1 VAGIPVQS
9 KFKENHGRS
18 TLINRVLEKINNN
31 TEYSRILFIYRYS
44 SFIVTSVF
52 FMLNNSDLT
61 AGKNGF
67 IVCCIGLSA
76 VIINYLYTSNLDRKN
91 IVLFLL
97 FIETVFNVIIL
108 IPSGGIES
116 PYIWYSL
123 NTILISSI
131 TQKRIICWL
140 NLFIYLFG
148 STGVFYALLKPYEP
162 FVMVLQKESNLLLSL
177 ILITAAL
184 NILTFYYKQT
194 MKKNKVLE
202 EANKNLVLANNK
214 IKESMDYIMELYQ
227 AVHLLTTQQDK
238 ENLIGLIIE
247 YTKKIT
253 KLNEV
258 FFIRNDDSD
267 GNEAGSDKLRQD
279 KQSGI
284 RTKLLESLDKAGL
297 QDIPE
302 QLKIDDKI
310 LVIAPVKCH
319 CRLYGIIVADASNAE
334 DRGMSIREQLK
345 FISELGT
352 ISLEKFELEQIN
364 KDLLI
369 NEEQNRIANEIHD
382 EILQKL
388 FVISSG
394 IYNLTRQL
402 KKMNAKKMEAELSMI
417 RTSVNNTMSELRSI
431 IYGYSWKKQG
441 YSNFLADISGFVES
455 VKKYHGIDISFEL
468 RGDQEL
474 LSLDQKKAL
483 YRIISEGIGNAIRHG
498 NARQIFV
505 TLIIGN
511 QYTLLEISDNG
522 MGFNISDIE
531 DQNKMGMGI
540 KNICILTRS
549 LQGNIQINSEPGHGT
564 VISIKIPNRHGCTR
578 KEIV

>member
-334 DRGMSIREQLK
+334 DRGMSIREQLT

>member
-1 VAGIPVQS
+1 M
-9 KFKENHGRS
+9 
-18 TLINRVLEKINNN
+18 INRVLEKINNN

-334 DRGMSIREQLK
+334 DRGM
-345 FISELGT
+345 
-352 ISLEKFELEQIN
+352 
-364 KDLLI
+364 
-369 NEEQNRIANEIHD
+369 
-382 EILQKL
+382 
-388 FVISSG
+388 
-394 IYNLTRQL
+394 
-402 KKMNAKKMEAELSMI
+402 
-417 RTSVNNTMSELRSI
+417 
-431 IYGYSWKKQG
+431 
-441 YSNFLADISGFVES
+441 
-455 VKKYHGIDISFEL
+455 
-468 RGDQEL
+468 
-474 LSLDQKKAL
+474 
-483 YRIISEGIGNAIRHG
+483 
-498 NARQIFV
+498 
-505 TLIIGN
+505 
-511 QYTLLEISDNG
+511 
-522 MGFNISDIE
+522 
-531 DQNKMGMGI
+531 
-540 KNICILTRS
+540 
-549 LQGNIQINSEPGHGT
+549 
-564 VISIKIPNRHGCTR
+564 
-578 KEIV
+578 

>member
-334 DRGMSIREQLK
+334 DRGMWIREQLT

>member
-1 VAGIPVQS
+1 
-9 KFKENHGRS
+9 
-18 TLINRVLEKINNN
+18 LINRTLEKINNN
-31 TEYSRILFIYRYS
+31 IEYSRILFIYRYS

-52 FMLNNSDLT
+52 FMMENSDLT

-67 IVCCIGLSA
+67 IVCCIGISA
-76 VIINYLYTSNLDRKN
+76 VIINYLYINNLDRKN
-91 IVLFLL
+91 VVLFLL
-97 FIETVFNVIIL
+97 FIETIFNVIIL

-140 NLFIYLFG
+140 NLFIYIFG
-148 STGVFYALLKPYEP
+148 STGVFHALLKPHES
-162 FVMVLQKESNLLLSL
+162 FIMVLQQESNHLLSL
-177 ILITAAL
+177 ILITAAV
-184 NILTFYYKQT
+184 NILTYYYKQT
-194 MKKNKVLE
+194 MKKNQVLKDV
-202 EANKNLVLANNK
+202 NKKLVFANNK

-227 AVHLLTTQQDK
+227 AVHLLTTQQDQ

-258 FFIRNDDSD
+258 FFIRNDDSEGD
-267 GNEAGSDKLRQD
+267 EAGFNESRQD
-279 KQSGI
+279 KQSSI
-284 RTKLLESLDKAGL
+284 RYKLLESLNKTGWH
-297 QDIPE
+297 DIPE

-310 LVIAPVKCH
+310 FVIAPVKCH
-319 CRLYGIIVADASNAE
+319 LRLYGIIVAEASNAE
-334 DRGMSIREQLK
+334 DSGMSIRDQLT
-345 FISELGT
+345 FISELGS
-352 ISLEKFELEQIN
+352 IALEKFELEQIN
-364 KDLLI
+364 KDILI

-394 IYNLTRQL
+394 IYNLTRQF

-441 YSNFLADISGFVES
+441 YSNFLADIYGFVDS
-455 VKKYHGIDISFEL
+455 VKKYHGIDVSFEL

-474 LSLDQKKAL
+474 LSLDQKKAF
-483 YRIISEGIGNAIRHG
+483 YRIISEGIGNSIRHG
-498 NARQIFV
+498 NARKILV
-505 TLIIGN
+505 KLIIGN

-522 MGFNISDIE
+522 KGFNISAIE
-531 DQNKMGMGI
+531 NQDKMGMGI

-564 VISIKIPNRHGCTR
+564 VISIKIPNRQECAR